1 MTYGTE
7 GYRFEPC
14 GVYLPGGGPIR
25 EDGQAGFGWC
35 SINTPLGSLLD
46 TRHLNMYVRGMQDMN
61 VDNVPLTRAQNF
73 RANLRR
79 IFAQSARGHQAEI
92 ARQAGLTPVHLSR
105 IVGNGES
112 NPTIETIEAL
122 SIALEI
128 SVETLLSAQPSE
140 VDLKIFQKSA

>member
-1 MTYGTE
+1 
-7 GYRFEPC
+7 
-14 GVYLPGGGPIR
+14 
-25 EDGQAGFGWC
+25 
-35 SINTPLGSLLD
+35 
-46 TRHLNMYVRGMQDMN
+46 MYVREMQGMN
-61 VDNVPLTRAQNF
+61 ANNVPLTRGRNF

-105 IVGNGES
+105 IVGSGES

-140 VDLKIFQKSA
+140 IDLKIFQESA